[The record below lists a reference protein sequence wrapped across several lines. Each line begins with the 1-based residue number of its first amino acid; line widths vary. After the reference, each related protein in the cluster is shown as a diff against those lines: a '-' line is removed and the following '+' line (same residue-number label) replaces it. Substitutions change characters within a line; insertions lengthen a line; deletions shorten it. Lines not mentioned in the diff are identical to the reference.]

1 MCQIVRLDCQ
11 MQNELPCVA
20 VLHCGSVLYCT
31 RYTCASVVLCKCSNV
46 CYCTIVAVCAIVQ
59 LCHCVL
65 FCNCATVCYCALL
78 CQMQQIFLPA
88 RASTKFILDPVLLLQ
103 YLSMFIQPQLSPF
116 KADLSKYL

>member
-11 MQNELPCVA
+11 MQNELRCGA
-20 VLHCGSVLYCT
+20 VCC
-31 RYTCASVVLCKCSNV
+31 
-46 CYCTIVAVCAIVQ
+46 IVAVCFIAPDTRVQ
-59 LCHCVL
+59 VWYCASVQMCVIAQLWQCVL
-65 FCNCATVCYCALL
+65 LCNCATVCYCALL
-78 CQMQQIFLPA
+78 CQMQQIFLPV